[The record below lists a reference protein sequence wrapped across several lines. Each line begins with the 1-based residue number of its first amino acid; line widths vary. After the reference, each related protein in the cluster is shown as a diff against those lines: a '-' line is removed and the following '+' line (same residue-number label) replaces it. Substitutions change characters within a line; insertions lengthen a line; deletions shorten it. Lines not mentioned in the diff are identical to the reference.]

1 MQRYVE
7 KVESIRLPVIIL
19 RGLIPFPSI
28 PISFELTDEKVAA
41 AIEGKTI
48 VKEIAI
54 PNRIVNIVVR

>member
-1 MQRYVE
+1 MQKYIE
-7 KVESIRLPVIIL
+7 KVEAVRLPVVVL
-19 RGLIPFPSI
+19 RGIIPFPSV
-28 PISFELTDEKVAA
+28 PMSFELTDEKVAA